1 MKKITALILALM
13 LLCSSVCHADNISDS
28 RTVIGADL
36 DSNEIASVYKS
47 FGIERGDVKELTVTN
62 ADERKYLEGQV
73 DESLIGTRS
82 ISCIYI
88 EAQGSGEGL
97 DVSVDN
103 ITWCTADMYMNAM
116 VTAGITD
123 ANVKIVAPYK
133 VSGTAA
139 LTGIYMAYEDIT
151 GKKLDE
157 DAKLVGTKE
166 LTITAEL
173 ADEIG
178 SADSTAIVNEL
189 KLMLDIAKEH
199 ELFIICDEVYREFTY
214 GGEPLMS
221 GLQFEGYEDNVIVID
236 SVSKRFSACG
246 ARVGMLISKNK
257 EFMAQAMKWCQ
268 CRLCSATV
276 DQVGAAALYSLDPS
290 YFDEIREEY
299 RHRRDTMVSKLKE
312 IPGVVCEMPKGA
324 FYVMAALPVDD
335 ADKFQM
341 WLLNEYNDHGDTVL
355 FACGEPFY
363 ATPGKGRNEVRLAY
377 TINAGDITRAI
388 EILGRGIEEY
398 NKTH

>member
-1 MKKITALILALM
+1 MKKITALLLALM
-13 LLCSSVCHADNISDS
+13 LLGSSVCHADNISDS

-36 DSNEIASVYKS
+36 DGNEIASVYKS

-97 DVSVDN
+97 DVSVEN

-157 DAKLVGTKE
+157 DAKLIGTKE

-189 KLMLDIAKEH
+189 KLILDQTKDMTDDELREQIKQIAEKYEVTLNDSQIEQLISLCRSLEKLDVSALKEKV
-199 ELFIICDEVYREFTY
+199 EQVQQYIKNIADAKGSVENFLSQAADTVTEFV
-214 GGEPLMS
+214 
-221 GLQFEGYEDNVIVID
+221 NKVID
-236 SVSKRFSACG
+236 FF
-246 ARVGMLISKNK
+246 KN
-257 EFMAQAMKWCQ
+257 
-268 CRLCSATV
+268 
-276 DQVGAAALYSLDPS
+276 
-290 YFDEIREEY
+290 
-299 RHRRDTMVSKLKE
+299 
-312 IPGVVCEMPKGA
+312 
-324 FYVMAALPVDD
+324 
-335 ADKFQM
+335 
-341 WLLNEYNDHGDTVL
+341 L
-355 FACGEPFY
+355 FG
-363 ATPGKGRNEVRLAY
+363 
-377 TINAGDITRAI
+377 
-388 EILGRGIEEY
+388 
-398 NKTH
+398 

>member
-1 MKKITALILALM
+1 MKKFTSLLLALM
-13 LLCSSVCHADNISDS
+13 LVGSSVCHADNISDS

-36 DSNEIASVYKS
+36 DNDEIASVYKS
-47 FGIERGDVKELTVTN
+47 FGIERGEVKELTVTN

-73 DESLIGTRS
+73 DESLIGTKS

-88 EAQGSGEGL
+88 EAQGSGKGL
-97 DVSVDN
+97 NVSVEN

-123 ANVKIVAPYK
+123 ANVKIVAPFK

-189 KLMLDIAKEH
+189 KLILDQTKDMTDDELREQIKQIAEKYEVTLNDSQIDQLISLCRSLEKLDVSALKEKV
-199 ELFIICDEVYREFTY
+199 EQVQQYIKNIADTKDSVESFLSQAADTVTEFV
-214 GGEPLMS
+214 
-221 GLQFEGYEDNVIVID
+221 NKVID
-236 SVSKRFSACG
+236 FF
-246 ARVGMLISKNK
+246 KN
-257 EFMAQAMKWCQ
+257 
-268 CRLCSATV
+268 
-276 DQVGAAALYSLDPS
+276 
-290 YFDEIREEY
+290 
-299 RHRRDTMVSKLKE
+299 
-312 IPGVVCEMPKGA
+312 
-324 FYVMAALPVDD
+324 
-335 ADKFQM
+335 
-341 WLLNEYNDHGDTVL
+341 L
-355 FACGEPFY
+355 FG
-363 ATPGKGRNEVRLAY
+363 
-377 TINAGDITRAI
+377 
-388 EILGRGIEEY
+388 
-398 NKTH
+398 

>member
-1 MKKITALILALM
+1 MKKITALLLALM
-13 LLCSSVCHADNISDS
+13 LLGSSVCHADNISDS

-88 EAQGSGEGL
+88 EAAGSGEGL
-97 DVSVDN
+97 DVSVEN

-157 DAKLVGTKE
+157 DAKLIGTKE

-189 KLMLDIAKEH
+189 KLILDQTKDMTDDELREQIKQIAEKYEVTLNDSQIDQLISLCRSLEKLDVSALKEKV
-199 ELFIICDEVYREFTY
+199 EQVQQYIKNIADAKGSVENFLSQAADTVTEFV
-214 GGEPLMS
+214 
-221 GLQFEGYEDNVIVID
+221 NKVID
-236 SVSKRFSACG
+236 FF
-246 ARVGMLISKNK
+246 KN
-257 EFMAQAMKWCQ
+257 
-268 CRLCSATV
+268 
-276 DQVGAAALYSLDPS
+276 
-290 YFDEIREEY
+290 
-299 RHRRDTMVSKLKE
+299 
-312 IPGVVCEMPKGA
+312 
-324 FYVMAALPVDD
+324 
-335 ADKFQM
+335 
-341 WLLNEYNDHGDTVL
+341 L
-355 FACGEPFY
+355 FG
-363 ATPGKGRNEVRLAY
+363 
-377 TINAGDITRAI
+377 
-388 EILGRGIEEY
+388 
-398 NKTH
+398 